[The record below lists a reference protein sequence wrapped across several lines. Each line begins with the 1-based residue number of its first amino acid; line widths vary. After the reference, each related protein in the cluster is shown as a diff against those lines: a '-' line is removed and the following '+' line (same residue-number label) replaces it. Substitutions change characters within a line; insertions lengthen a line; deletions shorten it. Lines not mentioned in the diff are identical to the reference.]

1 MVCGRRCGVVDPAR
15 LRVVLSRLQSRKR
28 ELEPYAA
35 LDTER
40 YLASPERV
48 YASRYLLITA
58 IEDALATANHIIAS
72 EAYRAPVDYADA
84 FRSLSEAGVLSPELA
99 QRLEAMA
106 RFRNLL
112 VRVYARVDDQK
123 VHEFLRQDL
132 PDLDRFVE
140 AVLNAFPELRE
151 PD

>member
-1 MVCGRRCGVVDPAR
+1 VVDPAR

-35 LDTER
+35 LDTDG

-112 VRVYARVDDQK
+112 VHVYAQVDDRK
-123 VHEFLRQDL
+123 VHEFLAQDL
-132 PDLDRFVE
+132 PDLDQFVH
-140 AVLNAFPELRE
+140 AVLDAFPELRE
-151 PD
+151 SG

>member
-1 MVCGRRCGVVDPAR
+1 MIDPAR

-35 LDTER
+35 LDAED

-58 IEDALATANHIIAS
+58 VEDALEAANHIIAS
-72 EAYRAPVDYADA
+72 ETYRAPADYTDA
-84 FRSLSEAGVLSPELA
+84 FRSLSEARVLSPELA
-99 QRLEAMA
+99 GRLEGMA
-106 RFRNLL
+106 RFRDLL
-112 VRVYARVDDQK
+112 VHVYARVDDRK
-123 VHEFLRQDL
+123 VHEFLQQDL
-132 PDLDRFVE
+132 PDLDEFVE

-151 PD
+151 AS